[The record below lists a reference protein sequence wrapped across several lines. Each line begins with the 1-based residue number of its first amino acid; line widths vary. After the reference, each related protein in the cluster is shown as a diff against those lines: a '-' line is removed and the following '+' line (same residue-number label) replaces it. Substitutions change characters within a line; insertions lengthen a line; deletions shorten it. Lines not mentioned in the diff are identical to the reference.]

1 MPRTDQ
7 FASRRRLNR
16 TLEGRLQ
23 AMGLAI
29 SILRD
34 VRRRSQVDWYVM
46 EGVAGTS
53 RYHQA
58 VIARLHLARLEQQVG
73 CPVEFV
79 EIETPEGE
87 PVGIWQWDAAD
98 VIVSNAVN

>member
-1 MPRTDQ
+1 
-7 FASRRRLNR
+7 
-16 TLEGRLQ
+16 
-23 AMGLAI
+23 MGFAI

-73 CPVEFV
+73 CPVESSRSRRRRASRSV
-79 EIETPEGE
+79 SGNGTPLT
-87 PVGIWQWDAAD
+87 
-98 VIVSNAVN
+98 